1 MRCRSQKKLKKT
13 ERPLAS
19 SNVLVEIRDLQFT
32 YAGST
37 QAVLQIPEFS
47 IMRGEELFLYG
58 ASGMGKTSLLEIL
71 SGVLKPDKGSVK
83 VLGLDLVQMS
93 EAERDAF
100 RAEHLG
106 YIFQS
111 FNLIPYL
118 SVQENIELPL
128 HLSAARRARLGNV
141 DTTMVIRGLCGNLGI
156 LDLLEKKVAAL
167 SVGQQQRVAVARAL
181 LGKPDLLLADEPT
194 SALDSDHREKFL
206 KLMFELCDLYGT
218 TVLFVSH
225 DRSIEKQFTRSV
237 SLGSINRGPL

>member
-1 MRCRSQKKLKKT
+1 M
-13 ERPLAS
+13 AS
-19 SNVLVEIRDLQFT
+19 SNVLVEIRDLQLVYPGGQT
-32 YAGST
+32 P
-37 QAVLQIPEFS
+37 VLQIPEFS
-47 IMRGEELFLYG
+47 ILRGEELFLYG
-58 ASGMGKTSLLEIL
+58 PSGQGKTSLLEVL
-71 SGVLKPDKGSVK
+71 SGVLRPTKGSVK

-93 EAERDAF
+93 DRERDAF

-128 HLSAARRARLGNV
+128 HLSAARRARLGSV
-141 DTTMVIRGLCGNLGI
+141 DSTMVIRGLCGSLGVA
-156 LDLLEKKVAAL
+156 DLLDKKVGAL

-194 SALDSDHREKFL
+194 SALDSEHREKFL
-206 KLMFELCDLYGT
+206 KLMFEICDLYAT

-225 DRSIEKQFTRSV
+225 DRSIESLFTRSV
-237 SLGSINRGPL
+237 NLASINGINREAQL